1 MTWRTVDN
9 RWKLPLALGAVLIA
23 AAVPA
28 YAIADG
34 IQSART
40 DRPDRAQLG
49 QPRLPSAAAVVKD
62 TPASL
67 LRSRNVRVHPA
78 GAAALAVPLGTPGL
92 TRKRN
97 ERAQLLQP

>member
-9 RWKLPLALGAVLIA
+9 RWKIPLALAAVLSA

-40 DRPDRAQLG
+40 DRPDRAQIG
-49 QPRLPSAAAVVKD
+49 QPQLPAAAAIVED
-62 TPASL
+62 TPASV
-67 LRSRNVRVHPA
+67 LRSRNVRVQPA
-78 GAAALAVPLGTPGL
+78 QAAAPAVPLGTTPGL
-92 TRKRN
+92 TRN
-97 ERAQLLQP
+97 ERAQLSQP

>member
-1 MTWRTVDN
+1 MWRTVDN
-9 RWKLPLALGAVLIA
+9 RWKLPLALAAVLIA

-49 QPRLPSAAAVVKD
+49 QLRLPSAAAIVKD

-78 GAAALAVPLGTPGL
+78 PAAALAVPLGTPGL
-92 TRKRN
+92 TRN
-97 ERAQLLQP
+97 ERTQLSQR

>member
-1 MTWRTVDN
+1 MRWRTVDN
-9 RWKLPLALGAVLIA
+9 RWKIPLPFVAVLIA

-40 DRPDRAQLG
+40 DRPDRARIG
-49 QPRLPSAAAVVKD
+49 QPRLPSAAAIVKD
-62 TPASL
+62 TPASV

-78 GAAALAVPLGTPGL
+78 SAAALAVPLGTPGS
-92 TRKRN
+92 TRN
-97 ERAQLLQP
+97 ERARLSQR